1 MTTAR
6 AAVVALLAAAA
17 VLIVLEL
24 GLGAASYGSGKLA
37 NPCHPR
43 TFAGGGFDAAI
54 QRVVLDGLSGAACRL
69 HTSREQL
76 VLSIGSVPTGS
87 GGPHWDRHTIE
98 VALRAGMLASLDAS
112 VRRGDIPG
120 FLEPP
125 LRAAI
130 QRAPLD
136 ELIRGAI
143 SLRGLIG

>member
-6 AAVVALLAAAA
+6 AAVIGLLVAAA

-37 NPCHPR
+37 NPCHPK
-43 TFAGGGFDAAI
+43 TFGGGGLDAAL

-69 HTSREQL
+69 HTSREEL
-76 VLSIGSVPTGS
+76 VLSIGSVQTGS
-87 GGPHWDRHTIE
+87 GPHWDRHTIE
-98 VALRAGMLASLDAS
+98 VALRAGMLASLHAS
-112 VRRGDIPG
+112 VRRGDIPS

-125 LRAAI
+125 LREVI

-136 ELIRGAI
+136 QLIRGAI
-143 SLRGLIG
+143 GLRGLIG

>member
-1 MTTAR
+1 MTRAR

-17 VLIVLEL
+17 VLVVLEL
-24 GLGAASYGSGKLA
+24 GLGGASYGSAKLA

-43 TFAGGGFDAAI
+43 TFAGGGLDAAL

-69 HTSREQL
+69 RTSREQL
-76 VLSIGSVPTGS
+76 VLSIGSVETGS
-87 GGPHWDRHTIE
+87 GPHWDRHTIE

-125 LRAAI
+125 LREVI

-143 SLRGLIG
+143 GLRGLIG

>member
-37 NPCHPR
+37 DPCHPR
-43 TFAGGGFDAAI
+43 TFAGGGLDGAL

-69 HTSREQL
+69 RTSREQL
-76 VLSIGSVPTGS
+76 VLSIGSVETGS
-87 GGPHWDRHTIE
+87 GPHWDKHTIE

-125 LRAAI
+125 LREVI
-130 QRAPLD
+130 KRAPLD

-143 SLRGLIG
+143 GLRGLIG

>member
-1 MTTAR
+1 MTAAR

-24 GLGAASYGSGKLA
+24 GLGATSYGSGKLA
-37 NPCHPR
+37 DPCHPQ
-43 TFAGGGFDAAI
+43 TFSGKGFDGVI

-69 HTSREQL
+69 HTSREEL

-87 GGPHWDRHTIE
+87 GPHWDRHTIE

-112 VRRGDIPG
+112 VRRGDIPS

-125 LRAAI
+125 LREAI
-130 QRAPLD
+130 KRAPLD
-136 ELIRGAI
+136 ELIRGGI
-143 SLRGLIG
+143 GLRNLIG